1 MDGQQGINAPAA
13 HCEQSPRAMPP
24 TTAVCAAAILK
35 TRFLDPRTLG
45 ALETAELVE
54 MQAAVVIP
62 QVVRDGV
69 A

>member
-1 MDGQQGINAPAA
+1 
-13 HCEQSPRAMPP
+13 MPP
-24 TTAVCAAAILK
+24 TTAVCAAAVLK